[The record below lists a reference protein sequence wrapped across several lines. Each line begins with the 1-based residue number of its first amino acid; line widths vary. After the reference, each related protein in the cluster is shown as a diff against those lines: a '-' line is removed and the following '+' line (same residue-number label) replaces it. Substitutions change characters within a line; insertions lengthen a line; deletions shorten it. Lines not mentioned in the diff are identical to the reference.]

1 MAYIH
6 GIPGNIAL
14 VRANIALIFDSC
26 NIALTRAIFPG
37 IPFIAIQ
44 YYIIIIY
51 MRVFSCAIFYHIAQ
65 HAQSSDHLL
74 LLLL

>member
-6 GIPGNIAL
+6 EIPGNITL

-26 NIALTRAIFPG
+26 NIALTHVIFHG

-44 YYIIIIY
+44 YYISIHSL
-51 MRVFSCAIFYHIAQ
+51 FTSA
-65 HAQSSDHLL
+65 SK
-74 LLLL
+74 

>member
-6 GIPGNIAL
+6 EIPGNIAL

-26 NIALTRAIFPG
+26 NIALTRAIVPG

-44 YYIIIIY
+44 YYIT
-51 MRVFSCAIFYHIAQ
+51 VFIEI
-65 HAQSSDHLL
+65 
-74 LLLL
+74 